1 MEPKK
6 SGIDKEYVGSIALLP
21 AYFLIIFGCTFLA
34 VYLAAPLFGGLFSLR
49 AVGVYAS
56 WALLGFVFRVYALR
70 FRKGLRVR
78 GRDYILLGLT
88 IIINAFME
96 LTFPFGLGVSIL
108 MVASL
113 AIAYRAQERRSKTT
127 LDQS

>member
-1 MEPKK
+1 MEAKK

-21 AYFLIIFGCTFLA
+21 AYVLIIFGCTLLA

-49 AVGVYAS
+49 AVGVYTS
-56 WALLGFVFRVYALR
+56 WALLGFALRVYFGR

-88 IIINAFME
+88 CIINAFME
-96 LTFPFGLGVSIL
+96 FTFPFGLGVSIL

-113 AIAYRAQERRSKTT
+113 TIAYRKQERRSKAT
-127 LDQS
+127 LDQR